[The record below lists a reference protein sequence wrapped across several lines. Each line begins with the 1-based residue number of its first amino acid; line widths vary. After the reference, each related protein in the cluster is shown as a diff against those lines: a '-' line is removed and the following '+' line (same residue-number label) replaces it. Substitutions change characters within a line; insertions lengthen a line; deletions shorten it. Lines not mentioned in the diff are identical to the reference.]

1 MSASPAGPAGAAD
14 PSGPPCHDPIR
25 PSSDSGFLEAAS
37 RIIFMGG
44 LNRQVV
50 DNKWAAFREVFHA
63 FDPARVAAMTPSD
76 IERLMGDARIIR
88 NQKRLEAVVTNADTV
103 AALARDHGSF
113 GAWLDGLYA
122 STGVDGAAKELAA
135 RFAYISDAGAR
146 NWLYAT
152 GYDVGT
158 VTDKQRKKYA
168 PA

>member
-1 MSASPAGPAGAAD
+1 MSTSPASAPAPTGA
-14 PSGPPCHDPIR
+14 PCHDPIR
-25 PSSDSGFLEAAS
+25 PASDAGFLEAAS